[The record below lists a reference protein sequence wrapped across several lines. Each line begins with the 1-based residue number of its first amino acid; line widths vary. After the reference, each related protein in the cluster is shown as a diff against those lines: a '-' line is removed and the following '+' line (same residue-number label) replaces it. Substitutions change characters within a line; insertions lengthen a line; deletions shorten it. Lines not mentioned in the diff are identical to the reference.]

1 MQQANAVTTEVG
13 SDQLIVNAA
22 IDLIME
28 GGFSAMSM
36 RSLARKAGMQAGSLY
51 YHFPSKIDVLE
62 EVLDSLLQQRLNDWL
77 SIKPKRASAL
87 TQLDAFI
94 SFHVGRVLRNSRE
107 EDLVM
112 LELKNLKGPQRATV
126 VAQDEL
132 YCKELIAIIKRGVST
147 GIFNVS
153 DVDIAARALMGLLA
167 GGATFIA
174 DSESFAVQ
182 KLTEL
187 SRRLLGIQ
195 NSQRLNK

>member
-1 MQQANAVTTEVG
+1 MHQANAVTAELG
-13 SDQLIVNAA
+13 SDQVIVNAA
-22 IDLIME
+22 IDLIIE
-28 GGFSAMSM
+28 GGFSSMSM

-87 TQLDAFI
+87 TQLNAFI
-94 SFHVGRVLRNSRE
+94 SFHVGRVLRNAGE

-112 LELKNLKGPQRATV
+112 LELKNLKGAQRATV

-132 YCKELIAIIKRGVST
+132 YRKELIAIINRGRAT
-147 GIFNVS
+147 GSFNVS

-174 DSESFAVQ
+174 SSESTTLQ
-182 KLTEL
+182 TLTEL
-187 SRRLLGIQ
+187 SQRLLGVQ

>member
-1 MQQANAVTTEVG
+1 
-13 SDQLIVNAA
+13 LIVNAA

-87 TQLDAFI
+87 TQLNAFI

-112 LELKNLKGPQRATV
+112 LELKNLKGAQRATV
-126 VAQDEL
+126 VAQEEL
-132 YCKELIAIIKRGVST
+132 YRKELIAIIKRGVST

-167 GGATFIA
+167 GGATFIG
-174 DSESFAVQ
+174 DSESLAVQ
-182 KLTEL
+182 TLTEL

>member
-1 MQQANAVTTEVG
+1 
-13 SDQLIVNAA
+13 
-22 IDLIME
+22 
-28 GGFSAMSM
+28 
-36 RSLARKAGMQAGSLY
+36 
-51 YHFPSKIDVLE
+51 
-62 EVLDSLLQQRLNDWL
+62 
-77 SIKPKRASAL
+77 
-87 TQLDAFI
+87 
-94 SFHVGRVLRNSRE
+94 
-107 EDLVM
+107 M

>member
-1 MQQANAVTTEVG
+1 MHQANAVTTEVG

-62 EVLDSLLQQRLNDWL
+62 EVLDSLLQQRLSDWL

-87 TQLDAFI
+87 TQLNAFI

-112 LELKNLKGPQRATV
+112 LELKNLKGAQRATV

-132 YCKELIAIIKRGVST
+132 YRKELIAIIKRGVST

-167 GGATFIA
+167 GGATFIG
-174 DSESFAVQ
+174 DSESLAVQ
-182 KLTEL
+182 TLTEL
-187 SRRLLGIQ
+187 SQRLLGTQ

>member
-1 MQQANAVTTEVG
+1 MHQANAVTTEVG

-87 TQLDAFI
+87 TQLNAFI

-112 LELKNLKGPQRATV
+112 LELKNLKGAQRATV

-132 YCKELIAIIKRGVST
+132 YRKELIAIIKRGVST

-167 GGATFIA
+167 GGATFIG
-174 DSESFAVQ
+174 DSESLAVQ
-182 KLTEL
+182 TLTEL